1 MGFLAQNISPNVEEW
16 ELEEEAFLKS
26 VLSSLSPRRRLA
38 ALLSIGMV
46 TAVEVSNRIAV
57 NVFLP
62 DMQGNVGASS
72 DEISWVIILY
82 NVGYLCSLALAFWMT
97 RVIGTRSHL
106 LLSIA
111 VYAVGAMGCVLST
124 GNLAQLLASRL
135 IMGFGGGAFLVRVVI
150 LSGVLFP
157 GREKLAA
164 VTRLFFL
171 IAFFEV
177 FYPVSTGWITDQ
189 IRWNYAFL
197 IDFPF
202 LAIGAFL
209 IWKLLPPGF
218 LFDRKKGVH
227 IDVWGA
233 ILLIASM
240 ACLETAISRGERDLW
255 FESYWISLAIIAA
268 AIFLI
273 AFVWWEFRPENTSP
287 VLHLRMVWR
296 QGSLRASFF
305 LVLIVGGFF
314 GAGLYVTPQY
324 LRFVQ
329 DYSATQAGGFISM
342 YTLGLGVGI
351 QLTLRVLMPRLGPR
365 RTMTIGFMA
374 LFATYIT
381 IVYATT
387 PTTPTA
393 LLAPMIFMQG
403 FSVAPALVAA
413 GNIVTSSAT
422 LADVNDIST
431 SYFFVRQLGN
441 TFAVTGATVLFDHR
455 MTLHSSRLLDMA
467 NRLYP
472 TLNSTLAQYAGLIH
486 RNGGGGSNP
495 SLGALQLFQNQV
507 ITQSRLLSYVDNYFG
522 LALLAAVALIIIAFS
537 KLKNRLARHHF
548 LPW

>member
-1 MGFLAQNISPNVEEW
+1 MGTGGRGGS
-16 ELEEEAFLKS
+16 S
-26 VLSSLSPRRRLA
+26 TVLLSKLSPGHRLA
-38 ALLSIGMV
+38 ALLSIGLV

-82 NVGYLCSLALAFWMT
+82 NVGYLCSLALAAWMT
-97 RVIGTRSHL
+97 RVVGTRRHL

-111 VYAVGAMGCVLST
+111 LYAVGSMGCVTAHTL
-124 GNLAQLLASRL
+124 NWLLVSRL

-150 LSGVLFP
+150 LSGMLFP
-157 GREKLAA
+157 GRQKLAA
-164 VTRLFFL
+164 VTRLYLL
-171 IAFFEV
+171 IAVFEV
-177 FYPVSTGWITDQ
+177 FYPVATGWITDQ
-189 IRWNYAFL
+189 VRWNYAFL

-202 LAIGAFL
+202 LTIGAFL
-209 IWKLLPPGF
+209 IWKLIPPGY
-218 LFDRKKGVH
+218 LFERKTGIH

-233 ILLIASM
+233 VLLIASM
-240 ACLETAISRGERDLW
+240 ACLQTALSRGERDLW
-255 FESYWISLAIIAA
+255 FESYWILPAIIAA

-273 AFVWWEFRPENTSP
+273 GFVWWEFRPENTAP
-287 VLHLRMVWR
+287 ILHLRMVWR
-296 QGSLRASFF
+296 QGSLRGAFF

-351 QLTLRVLMPRLGPR
+351 QLSLRVLMPRLGPL
-365 RTMTIGFMA
+365 RTLIMGFAA
-374 LFATYIT
+374 LFATYLT
-381 IVYATT
+381 IVYVTT

-393 LLAPMIFMQG
+393 LLAPTIFLQG
-403 FSVAPALVAA
+403 FCIAPTLIAA
-413 GNIVTSSAT
+413 GNIVTSGAT
-422 LADVNDIST
+422 LAEVNDIST

-455 MTLHSSRLLDMA
+455 MTLHSSRLLDVA
-467 NRLYP
+467 NRLDP
-472 TLNSTLAQYAGLIH
+472 TVSSTLSQYAVLIH

-522 LALLAAVALIIIAFS
+522 LALLAALALLIIAAS
-537 KLKNRLARHHF
+537 NLKSRRGPHHF

>member
-26 VLSSLSPRRRLA
+26 ILSTLSPRRRLA
-38 ALLSIGMV
+38 ALLSVGMV

-82 NVGYLCSLALAFWMT
+82 NVGYLCSLALAAWMT
-97 RVIGTRSHL
+97 RVIGTRRHL
-106 LLSIA
+106 LLSIGL
-111 VYAVGAMGCVLST
+111 YALGSMGCVTAHTLHW
-124 GNLAQLLASRL
+124 LLVSRL

-150 LSGVLFP
+150 LSGMLFP

-164 VTRLFFL
+164 VTRLYLL
-171 IAFFEV
+171 IAVFEV

-189 IRWNYAFL
+189 VRWNYAFL

-202 LAIGAFL
+202 LTIGAVL

-218 LFDRKKGVH
+218 LFERKAGIH

-233 ILLIASM
+233 VLLIASM
-240 ACLETAISRGERDLW
+240 ACLETALSRGERDLW
-255 FESYWISLAIIAA
+255 FESYWILLAMIAA

-273 AFVWWEFRPENTSP
+273 AFVWWEFRPENTAP

-296 QGSLRASFF
+296 QGSLRGALF

-351 QLTLRVLMPRLGPR
+351 QISLRSLMPHLGPR
-365 RTMTIGFMA
+365 RTLTIGFAA
-374 LFATYIT
+374 LFATYLT
-381 IVYATT
+381 IVYVTT

-393 LLAPMIFMQG
+393 LLAPMIFLQG
-403 FSVAPALVAA
+403 FCVAPTLIAA
-413 GNIVTSSAT
+413 GNIVTAGAN
-422 LADVNDIST
+422 LAEVNDIST

-455 MTLHSSRLLDMA
+455 MTLHSSRLLDVA
-467 NRLYP
+467 NRLDP
-472 TLNSTLAQYAGLIH
+472 TVSSTLSQYAALIH

-522 LALLAAVALIIIAFS
+522 LALMAALALIIVAFS
-537 KLKNRLARHHF
+537 NLRSRLARHHF

>member
-1 MGFLAQNISPNVEEW
+1 MSYLGTSPPESW
-16 ELEEEAFLKS
+16 ELEEERF
-26 VLSSLSPRRRLA
+26 LSSLLSHLSYGRRLA
-38 ALLSIGMV
+38 ILLTVGMV
-46 TAVEVSNRIAV
+46 TAIEISNRLSI

-82 NVGYLCSLALAFWMT
+82 NVGYLCSIALAAWMT
-97 RVIGTRSHL
+97 RVIGTRRHL

-111 VYAVGAMGCVLST
+111 LYAVGSMGCVTAHTLHW
-124 GNLAQLLASRL
+124 LLVSRL

-150 LSGVLFP
+150 LSGMLFP

-164 VTRLFFL
+164 VTRLYLL

-273 AFVWWEFRPENTSP
+273 AFVWWEFRPENTAP

-342 YTLGLGVGI
+342 YTFGLGVGI
-351 QLTLRVLMPRLGPR
+351 QITLRVLLPRLGPL
-365 RTMTIGFMA
+365 RTMTFGCMA
-374 LFATYIT
+374 LFATYLT
-381 IVYATT
+381 IVYTTT

-393 LLAPMIFMQG
+393 LLAPMIFLQG

-413 GNIVTSSAT
+413 GNIVTASAT

-441 TFAVTGATVLFDHR
+441 TFAVTGATVLLDHR
-455 MTLHSSRLLDMA
+455 MTLHSSRLL
-467 NRLYP
+467 
-472 TLNSTLAQYAGLIH
+472 
-486 RNGGGGSNP
+486 
-495 SLGALQLFQNQV
+495 
-507 ITQSRLLSYVDNYFG
+507 
-522 LALLAAVALIIIAFS
+522 
-537 KLKNRLARHHF
+537 
-548 LPW
+548 

>member
-1 MGFLAQNISPNVEEW
+1 MGFLTPNLSPNVEQW

-26 VLSSLSPRRRLA
+26 TLSSLSPRHRLA

-82 NVGYLCSLALAFWMT
+82 NVGYLCSLALAAWMT
-97 RVIGTRSHL
+97 RVIGTRRHL

-111 VYAVGAMGCVLST
+111 LYAVGSMGCVTAHTLHW
-124 GNLAQLLASRL
+124 LLVSRL

-150 LSGVLFP
+150 LSGMLFP
-157 GREKLAA
+157 GREKLRA
-164 VTRLFFL
+164 VTRLYLL

-177 FYPVSTGWITDQ
+177 IYPVSTGWITDQ

-218 LFDRKKGVH
+218 LFERKKGVH

-255 FESYWISLAIIAA
+255 FESYWVSLAIVAA
-268 AIFLI
+268 VIFLI
-273 AFVWWEFRPENTSP
+273 AFVWWEFRPENATP

-342 YTLGLGVGI
+342 YTLGLGAGI
-351 QLTLRVLMPRLGPR
+351 QLTLRVLMPRLGPLR
-365 RTMTIGFMA
+365 AMTFGFMA
-374 LFATYIT
+374 LFATYLT
-381 IVYATT
+381 IVYTTT

-393 LLAPMIFMQG
+393 LLAPMIFLQG

-431 SYFFVRQLGN
+431 SYFFLRQLGN

-455 MTLHSSRLLDMA
+455 MTLHSSRLLDTA
-467 NRLYP
+467 NRLDP

-495 SLGALQLFQNQV
+495 SLGALQLFQNDV

-522 LALLAAVALIIIAFS
+522 LAVLAAVALLIIAVS
-537 KLKNRLARHHF
+537 KLKSKLGPHHF

>member
-16 ELEEEAFLKS
+16 ELEEERFLNS
-26 VLSSLSPRRRLA
+26 LLSKLSPRRRLA
-38 ALLSIGMV
+38 ALLSIGLV

-82 NVGYLCSLALAFWMT
+82 NVGYLCSLALAAWMT
-97 RVIGTRSHL
+97 RVVGTRRHL

-111 VYAVGAMGCVLST
+111 LYAVGSMGCVTAHTL
-124 GNLAQLLASRL
+124 NWLLVSRL

-150 LSGVLFP
+150 LSGMLFP
-157 GREKLAA
+157 GRQKLAA
-164 VTRLFFL
+164 VTRLYLL
-171 IAFFEV
+171 IALFEV
-177 FYPVSTGWITDQ
+177 FYPVATGWITDQ
-189 IRWNYAFL
+189 VRWNYAFL

-202 LAIGAFL
+202 LTIGAFL
-209 IWKLLPPGF
+209 IWKLIPPGY
-218 LFDRKKGVH
+218 LFERKTGIH

-233 ILLIASM
+233 VLLIASM
-240 ACLETAISRGERDLW
+240 ACLQTALSRGERDLW
-255 FESYWISLAIIAA
+255 FESYWILPAIIAA

-273 AFVWWEFRPENTSP
+273 GFVWWEFRPENTAP
-287 VLHLRMVWR
+287 ILHLRMVWR
-296 QGSLRASFF
+296 QGSLRGAFF

-351 QLTLRVLMPRLGPR
+351 QLSLRVLMPRLGPL
-365 RTMTIGFMA
+365 RTLIMGFAA
-374 LFATYIT
+374 LFATYLT
-381 IVYATT
+381 IVYVTT
-387 PTTPTA
+387 PTTPTV
-393 LLAPMIFMQG
+393 LLAPTIFLQG
-403 FSVAPALVAA
+403 FCIAPTLIAA
-413 GNIVTSSAT
+413 GNIVTSGAT
-422 LADVNDIST
+422 LAEVNDIST

-455 MTLHSSRLLDMA
+455 MTLHSSRLLDVA
-467 NRLYP
+467 NRLDP
-472 TLNSTLAQYAGLIH
+472 TVSSTLSQYAVLIH

-522 LALLAAVALIIIAFS
+522 LALLAALALLIIAAS
-537 KLKNRLARHHF
+537 NLKSRRGPHHF

>member
-16 ELEEEAFLKS
+16 ELEEERFLNS
-26 VLSSLSPRRRLA
+26 LLSKLSPGHRLA
-38 ALLSIGMV
+38 ALLSIGLV

-82 NVGYLCSLALAFWMT
+82 NVGYLCSLALAAWMT
-97 RVIGTRSHL
+97 RVVGTRRHL

-111 VYAVGAMGCVLST
+111 LYAVGSMGCVTAHTL
-124 GNLAQLLASRL
+124 NWLLVSRL

-150 LSGVLFP
+150 LSGMLFP
-157 GREKLAA
+157 GRQKLAA
-164 VTRLFFL
+164 VTRLYLL
-171 IAFFEV
+171 IAVFEV
-177 FYPVSTGWITDQ
+177 FYPVATGWITDQ
-189 IRWNYAFL
+189 VRWNYAFL

-202 LAIGAFL
+202 LTIGAFL
-209 IWKLLPPGF
+209 IWKLIPPGY
-218 LFDRKKGVH
+218 LFERKTGIH

-233 ILLIASM
+233 VLLIASM
-240 ACLETAISRGERDLW
+240 ACLQTALSRGERDLW
-255 FESYWISLAIIAA
+255 FESYWILPAIIAA

-273 AFVWWEFRPENTSP
+273 GFVWWEFRPENTAP
-287 VLHLRMVWR
+287 ILHLRMVWR
-296 QGSLRASFF
+296 QGSLRGAFF

-351 QLTLRVLMPRLGPR
+351 QLSLRVLMPRLGPL
-365 RTMTIGFMA
+365 RTLIMGFAA
-374 LFATYIT
+374 LFATYLT
-381 IVYATT
+381 IVYVTT

-393 LLAPMIFMQG
+393 LLAPTIFLQG
-403 FSVAPALVAA
+403 FCIAPTLIAA
-413 GNIVTSSAT
+413 GNIVTSGAT
-422 LADVNDIST
+422 LAEVNDIST

-455 MTLHSSRLLDMA
+455 MTLHSSRLLDVA
-467 NRLYP
+467 NRLDP
-472 TLNSTLAQYAGLIH
+472 TVNSTLAQYAVLIH
-486 RNGGGGSNP
+486 RDGGGGSNP

-522 LALLAAVALIIIAFS
+522 LALLAALALLIIAAS
-537 KLKNRLARHHF
+537 NLKSRRGPHHF

>member
-1 MGFLAQNISPNVEEW
+1 MGFLAQNLSPNVEEW

-26 VLSSLSPRRRLA
+26 TLSKLSPGHRLA

-82 NVGYLCSLALAFWMT
+82 NVGYLCSLALAAWMT
-97 RVIGTRSHL
+97 RVIGTRRHL
-106 LLSIA
+106 LLSIGL
-111 VYAVGAMGCVLST
+111 YAVGSMGCVTAHSLHW
-124 GNLAQLLASRL
+124 LLISRL

-150 LSGVLFP
+150 LSGMLFP

-164 VTRLFFL
+164 VTRLYLL
-171 IAFFEV
+171 IAVFEV

-189 IRWNYAFL
+189 VRWNYAFL

-209 IWKLLPPGF
+209 IWKLIPPGY
-218 LFDRKKGVH
+218 LFERKTGIH

-233 ILLIASM
+233 ALLIASM
-240 ACLETAISRGERDLW
+240 ACLQTALSRGERDLW
-255 FESYWISLAIIAA
+255 FESHWILLAMIAA

-273 AFVWWEFRPENTSP
+273 AFVWWEFRPENTAP

-296 QGSLRASFF
+296 QGSLRGAFF

-342 YTLGLGVGI
+342 YTLGLGAGI
-351 QLTLRVLMPRLGPR
+351 QISSALAHASPGTSPHVDNRICGFVRDISHDRLCHDAHDPDRTPGSHDFPARLLHRAHSHRGWEHCDGRCKSRGGERYFHFLFFRAAAWKYFCGHRSDSFIRPPHDLAFLATPR
-365 RTMTIGFMA
+365 RGQ
-374 LFATYIT
+374 
-381 IVYATT
+381 
-387 PTTPTA
+387 PP
-393 LLAPMIFMQG
+393 G
-403 FSVAPALVAA
+403 S
-413 GNIVTSSAT
+413 
-422 LADVNDIST
+422 
-431 SYFFVRQLGN
+431 
-441 TFAVTGATVLFDHR
+441 HR
-455 MTLHSSRLLDMA
+455 
-467 NRLYP
+467 
-472 TLNSTLAQYAGLIH
+472 
-486 RNGGGGSNP
+486 
-495 SLGALQLFQNQV
+495 
-507 ITQSRLLSYVDNYFG
+507 
-522 LALLAAVALIIIAFS
+522 
-537 KLKNRLARHHF
+537 
-548 LPW
+548 

>member
-1 MGFLAQNISPNVEEW
+1 MGFLAQNISPNLEEW

-26 VLSSLSPRRRLA
+26 ILSTLSPRRRLA

-46 TAVEVSNRIAV
+46 TAVEVSNRISV

-82 NVGYLCSLALAFWMT
+82 NVGYLCSLALAAWMT
-97 RVIGTRSHL
+97 RVIGTRRHL

-111 VYAVGAMGCVLST
+111 LYATGSMGCVTAHTLH
-124 GNLAQLLASRL
+124 QLLISRL

-150 LSGVLFP
+150 LSGMLFP

-164 VTRLFFL
+164 VTRLYLL
-171 IAFFEV
+171 ISFFEV
-177 FYPVSTGWITDQ
+177 LYPVSTGWITDLV
-189 IRWNYAFL
+189 RWNYAFL

-202 LAIGAFL
+202 LALGAFL
-209 IWKLLPPGF
+209 IWKLVPPGF
-218 LFDRKKGVH
+218 LFERKAGIH

-240 ACLETAISRGERDLW
+240 ACLETALSRGERDLW
-255 FESYWISLAIIAA
+255 FESYWITLSIIGA

-273 AFVWWEFRPENTSP
+273 AFVWWEFRPENTAP

-351 QLTLRVLMPRLGPR
+351 QLTLRVFLPRLGPL

-387 PTTPTA
+387 PTTPTP

-403 FSVAPALVAA
+403 FSIAPALVAA

-455 MTLHSSRLLDMA
+455 MTLHSSRLLDVA

-486 RNGGGGSNP
+486 SNGGGGSNP

-537 KLKNRLARHHF
+537 NLKARLGRHHF

>member
-26 VLSSLSPRRRLA
+26 TLSRLSPGHRLA
-38 ALLSIGMV
+38 ALLSIGLV

-82 NVGYLCSLALAFWMT
+82 NVGYLCSLALAAWMT
-97 RVIGTRSHL
+97 RVVGTRRHL

-111 VYAVGAMGCVLST
+111 LYAVGSMGCVTAHTL
-124 GNLAQLLASRL
+124 NWLLVSRL

-150 LSGVLFP
+150 LSGMLFP
-157 GREKLAA
+157 GRQKLAA
-164 VTRLFFL
+164 VTRLYLL
-171 IAFFEV
+171 IAVFEV
-177 FYPVSTGWITDQ
+177 FYPVATGWITDQ
-189 IRWNYAFL
+189 VRWNYAFL

-202 LAIGAFL
+202 LTIGAFL
-209 IWKLLPPGF
+209 IWKLIPPGY
-218 LFDRKKGVH
+218 LFERKTGIH

-233 ILLIASM
+233 VLLIASM
-240 ACLETAISRGERDLW
+240 ACLQTALSRGERDLW
-255 FESYWISLAIIAA
+255 FESYWILPAIIAA

-273 AFVWWEFRPENTSP
+273 GFVWWEFRPENTAP
-287 VLHLRMVWR
+287 ILHLRMVWR
-296 QGSLRASFF
+296 QGSLRGAFF

-342 YTLGLGVGI
+342 YTLGLGMGI
-351 QLTLRVLMPRLGPR
+351 QLSLRLLMPHLGPL
-365 RTMTIGFMA
+365 RTLIMGFAA
-374 LFATYIT
+374 LFATYLT
-381 IVYATT
+381 IVYVTT

-393 LLAPMIFMQG
+393 LLAPTIFLQG
-403 FSVAPALVAA
+403 FCIAPTLIAA
-413 GNIVTSSAT
+413 GNIVTSGAT
-422 LADVNDIST
+422 LAEVNDIST

-455 MTLHSSRLLDMA
+455 MTLHSSRLLDVA
-467 NRLYP
+467 NRLDP
-472 TLNSTLAQYAGLIH
+472 TVSSTLSQYAVLIH

-522 LALLAAVALIIIAFS
+522 LALLAALALLIIAAS
-537 KLKNRLARHHF
+537 NLKSRRGPHHF

>member
-1 MGFLAQNISPNVEEW
+1 MGFLAQNISPNIEQW
-16 ELEEEAFLKS
+16 ELEEEQFLNS
-26 VLSSLSPRRRLA
+26 LLSRLSQRRRMA
-38 ALLSIGMV
+38 VLLSIGMV
-46 TAVEVSNRIAV
+46 TAIEVSNRISV

-82 NVGYLCSLALAFWMT
+82 NVGYLCSLALAAWMT
-97 RVIGTRSHL
+97 RVIGTRRHL
-106 LLSIA
+106 LISIA
-111 VYAVGAMGCVLST
+111 LYAVGSMGCVTAHTLHW
-124 GNLAQLLASRL
+124 LLVSRL

-150 LSGVLFP
+150 LSGMLFP
-157 GREKLAA
+157 GRARLAA
-164 VTRLFFL
+164 VTRLYIL
-171 IAFFEV
+171 ISFFEV
-177 FYPVSTGWITDQ
+177 LYPVSMGWITDQ

-209 IWKLLPPGF
+209 IWKLVPPGY
-218 LFDRKKGVH
+218 LFQRKRGAHV
-227 IDVWGA
+227 DVRGA
-233 ILLIASM
+233 ILLIGSL

-255 FESYWISLAIIAA
+255 LESYWISLALIAA

-305 LVLIVGGFF
+305 LILIVGAFF

-329 DYSATQAGGFISM
+329 DYSATQAGGFLSM
-342 YTLGLGVGI
+342 YTLGLGAGI
-351 QLTLRVLMPRLGPR
+351 QLTLRALMPRLGPHH
-365 RTMTIGFMA
+365 TLAIGFVS
-374 LFATYIT
+374 LFATYLT
-381 IVYATT
+381 IVYITT

-393 LLAPMIFMQG
+393 LLAPTIFLQG
-403 FSVAPALVAA
+403 FSLAPALVAA
-413 GNIVTSSAT
+413 GNIVTANAM

-455 MTLHSSRLLDMA
+455 TTLHSSRLLDVA
-467 NRLYP
+467 NRLDP
-472 TLNSTLAQYAGLIH
+472 TLRSTLAQYAGLIH

-495 SLGALQLFQNQV
+495 ALGALQLFQNDV

-522 LALLAAVALIIIAFS
+522 LAALAAVALFIIAVSNLKS
-537 KLKNRLARHHF
+537 KLGPHHF

>member
-1 MGFLAQNISPNVEEW
+1 MGFLAQNISPNLEEW

-26 VLSSLSPRRRLA
+26 ILSTLSPRRRLA

-46 TAVEVSNRIAV
+46 TAVEVSNRISV

-82 NVGYLCSLALAFWMT
+82 NVGYLCSLALAAWMT
-97 RVIGTRSHL
+97 RVIGTRRHL

-111 VYAVGAMGCVLST
+111 LYATGSMGCVTAHTLH
-124 GNLAQLLASRL
+124 QLLISRL

-150 LSGVLFP
+150 LSGMLFP

-164 VTRLFFL
+164 VTRLYLL
-171 IAFFEV
+171 ISFFEV
-177 FYPVSTGWITDQ
+177 LYPVSTGWITDLV
-189 IRWNYAFL
+189 RWNYAFL

-202 LAIGAFL
+202 LALGAFL
-209 IWKLLPPGF
+209 IWKLVPPGF
-218 LFDRKKGVH
+218 LFERKAGIH

-240 ACLETAISRGERDLW
+240 ACLETALSRGERDLW
-255 FESYWISLAIIAA
+255 FESYWITLSIIGA

-273 AFVWWEFRPENTSP
+273 AFVWWEFRPENTAP

-296 QGSLRASFF
+296 QGSLRGAFF

-351 QLTLRVLMPRLGPR
+351 QLTLRVFLPRLGPL

-403 FSVAPALVAA
+403 FSVEPALVAA

-455 MTLHSSRLLDMA
+455 MTLHSSRLLDVA

-486 RNGGGGSNP
+486 SNGGGGSNP

-537 KLKNRLARHHF
+537 NLKARLGRHHF

>member
-1 MGFLAQNISPNVEEW
+1 MSYLGAGSAEAW
-16 ELEEEAFLKS
+16 ELEEEQYLNS
-26 VLSSLSPRRRLA
+26 VIPGMSYRRRIGVLLTVGMVA
-38 ALLSIGMV
+38 AIEISNRLSI
-46 TAVEVSNRIAV
+46 

-82 NVGYLCSLALAFWMT
+82 NVGYLCSLALAAWMT
-97 RVIGTRSHL
+97 RVIGTRRHL

-111 VYAVGAMGCVLST
+111 LYATGSMGCVTAHTLH
-124 GNLAQLLASRL
+124 QLLISRL

-150 LSGVLFP
+150 LSGMLFP
-157 GREKLAA
+157 GEEKLAA
-164 VTRLFFL
+164 VPRLFLL
-171 IAFFEV
+171 ISFFEV
-177 FYPVSTGWITDQ
+177 LYPVSTGWITDLV
-189 IRWNYAFL
+189 RWNYAFL

-202 LAIGAFL
+202 LALGAFL
-209 IWKLLPPGF
+209 IWKLVPPGF
-218 LFDRKKGVH
+218 LFERKTGIH

-240 ACLETAISRGERDLW
+240 ACLETALSRGERDLW
-255 FESYWISLAIIAA
+255 FESYWITLSIIGA

-273 AFVWWEFRPENTSP
+273 AFVWWEFRPENTAP

-351 QLTLRVLMPRLGPR
+351 QLTLRVFLPRLGPL

-387 PTTPTA
+387 PTTPTP

-403 FSVAPALVAA
+403 FSIEPALVAA

-455 MTLHSSRLLDMA
+455 MTLHSSRLLDVA

-486 RNGGGGSNP
+486 SNGGGGSNP

-522 LALLAAVALIIIAFS
+522 LALLAVVALIIIAFS
-537 KLKNRLARHHF
+537 NLKAGLGRHHF

>member
-1 MGFLAQNISPNVEEW
+1 MGFLAPNISPNVERW

-26 VLSSLSPRRRLA
+26 TLSQLLPRHRLG

-82 NVGYLCSLALAFWMT
+82 NVGYLCFLALAAWMT
-97 RVIGTRSHL
+97 RVIGTRRHL

-111 VYAVGAMGCVLST
+111 LYAVGSMGCVTAHTLRW
-124 GNLAQLLASRL
+124 LLVSRL

-150 LSGVLFP
+150 LSGMLFP

-164 VTRLFFL
+164 VTRLYLL
-171 IAFFEV
+171 IAVFEV
-177 FYPVSTGWITDQ
+177 LYPVATGWITDQ
-189 IRWNYAFL
+189 VRWNYAFL

-209 IWKLLPPGF
+209 IWKFIPPGY
-218 LFDRKKGVH
+218 LFERGKGIH

-255 FESYWISLAIIAA
+255 FQSYWISIAIIAA

-273 AFVWWEFRPENTSP
+273 AFLWWEFRPENTTP

-296 QGSLRASFF
+296 QGSLRSSFF

-351 QLTLRVLMPRLGPR
+351 QLTIRVLLPRLGPL
-365 RTMTIGFMA
+365 RTMTLGFMA
-374 LFATYIT
+374 LFATYLT
-381 IVYATT
+381 IVYVTT

-393 LLAPMIFMQG
+393 LLAPMIFLQG

-413 GNIVTSSAT
+413 GNIVTAAAT

-431 SYFFVRQLGN
+431 SYFFLRQLGN

-455 MTLHSSRLLDMA
+455 MTLHSSRLLDVA
-467 NRLYP
+467 NRLDP
-472 TLNSTLAQYAGLIH
+472 TVRFTLTQYAGLIH

-495 SLGALQLFQNQV
+495 SLGALQLFQNDV

-522 LALLAAVALIIIAFS
+522 LAVLAAVALLIVAVS
-537 KLKNRLARHHF
+537 KLRSELGPHHF

>member
-26 VLSSLSPRRRLA
+26 TLSRLSPGHRLA
-38 ALLSIGMV
+38 ALLSIGLV

-82 NVGYLCSLALAFWMT
+82 NVGYLCSLALAAWMT
-97 RVIGTRSHL
+97 RVVGTRRHL

-111 VYAVGAMGCVLST
+111 LYAVGSMGCVTAHTL
-124 GNLAQLLASRL
+124 NWLLVSRL

-150 LSGVLFP
+150 LSGMLFP
-157 GREKLAA
+157 GRQKLAA
-164 VTRLFFL
+164 VTRLYLL
-171 IAFFEV
+171 IAVFEV
-177 FYPVSTGWITDQ
+177 FYPVATGWITDQ
-189 IRWNYAFL
+189 VRWNYAFL

-202 LAIGAFL
+202 LTIGAFL
-209 IWKLLPPGF
+209 IWKLIPPGY
-218 LFDRKKGVH
+218 LFERKTGIH

-233 ILLIASM
+233 VLLIASM
-240 ACLETAISRGERDLW
+240 ACLQTALSRGERDLW
-255 FESYWISLAIIAA
+255 FESYWILPAIIAA

-273 AFVWWEFRPENTSP
+273 GFVWWEFRPENTAP
-287 VLHLRMVWR
+287 ILHLRMVWR
-296 QGSLRASFF
+296 QGSLRGAFF

-351 QLTLRVLMPRLGPR
+351 QLSLRLLMPHLGPL
-365 RTMTIGFMA
+365 RTLIMGFAA
-374 LFATYIT
+374 LFATYLT
-381 IVYATT
+381 IVYVTT

-393 LLAPMIFMQG
+393 LLAPMIFLQG
-403 FSVAPALVAA
+403 FCIAPTLIAA
-413 GNIVTSSAT
+413 GNIVTSGAT
-422 LADVNDIST
+422 LAEVNDIST

-455 MTLHSSRLLDMA
+455 MTLHSSRLLDVA
-467 NRLYP
+467 NRLDP
-472 TLNSTLAQYAGLIH
+472 TVSSTLSQYAVLIH

-522 LALLAAVALIIIAFS
+522 LALLAALALLIIAAS
-537 KLKNRLARHHF
+537 NLKSRRGPHHF

>member
-1 MGFLAQNISPNVEEW
+1 MGFLAQNISPNLEEW

-26 VLSSLSPRRRLA
+26 ILSTLSPRRRLA

-46 TAVEVSNRIAV
+46 TAVEVSNRISV

-82 NVGYLCSLALAFWMT
+82 NVGYLCSLALAAWMT
-97 RVIGTRSHL
+97 RVIGTRRHL

-111 VYAVGAMGCVLST
+111 LYATGSMGCVTAHTLH
-124 GNLAQLLASRL
+124 QLLISRL

-150 LSGVLFP
+150 LSGMLFP

-164 VTRLFFL
+164 VTRLYLL
-171 IAFFEV
+171 ISFFEV
-177 FYPVSTGWITDQ
+177 LYPVSTGWITDLV
-189 IRWNYAFL
+189 RWNYAFL

-202 LAIGAFL
+202 LALGAFL
-209 IWKLLPPGF
+209 IWKLVPPGF
-218 LFDRKKGVH
+218 LFERKAGIH

-240 ACLETAISRGERDLW
+240 ACLETALSRGERDLW
-255 FESYWISLAIIAA
+255 FESYWITLSIIGA

-273 AFVWWEFRPENTSP
+273 AFVWWEFRPENTAP

-351 QLTLRVLMPRLGPR
+351 QLTLRVFLPRLGPL

-387 PTTPTA
+387 PTTPTV

-455 MTLHSSRLLDMA
+455 MTLHSSRLLDVA

-486 RNGGGGSNP
+486 SNGGGGSNP

-537 KLKNRLARHHF
+537 NLKARLGRHHF

>member
-1 MGFLAQNISPNVEEW
+1 MGFLAQNISPNIEQW
-16 ELEEEAFLKS
+16 ELEEEQFLNS
-26 VLSSLSPRRRLA
+26 LLSRLSQRRRMA
-38 ALLSIGMV
+38 VLLSIGMV
-46 TAVEVSNRIAV
+46 TAIEVSNRISV

-82 NVGYLCSLALAFWMT
+82 NVGYLCSLALAAWMT
-97 RVIGTRSHL
+97 RVIGTRRHL
-106 LLSIA
+106 LISIA
-111 VYAVGAMGCVLST
+111 LYAVGSMGCVTAHTLHW
-124 GNLAQLLASRL
+124 LLVSRL

-150 LSGVLFP
+150 LSGMLFP
-157 GREKLAA
+157 GRARLAA
-164 VTRLFFL
+164 VTRLYIL
-171 IAFFEV
+171 ISFFEV
-177 FYPVSTGWITDQ
+177 LYPVSMGWITDQ

-209 IWKLLPPGF
+209 IWKLVPPGY
-218 LFDRKKGVH
+218 LFQRKRGAHV
-227 IDVWGA
+227 DVRGA
-233 ILLIASM
+233 ILLIGSL

-255 FESYWISLAIIAA
+255 FESYWISLALIAA

-305 LVLIVGGFF
+305 LILIVGAFF

-329 DYSATQAGGFISM
+329 DYSATQAGGFLSM
-342 YTLGLGVGI
+342 YTLGLGAGI
-351 QLTLRVLMPRLGPR
+351 QLTLRALMPRLGPHH
-365 RTMTIGFMA
+365 TLAIGFVS
-374 LFATYIT
+374 LFATYLT
-381 IVYATT
+381 IVYITT

-393 LLAPMIFMQG
+393 LLAPTIFLQG
-403 FSVAPALVAA
+403 FSLAPALVAA
-413 GNIVTSSAT
+413 GNIVTANAM

-455 MTLHSSRLLDMA
+455 TTLHSSRLLDVA
-467 NRLYP
+467 NRLDP
-472 TLNSTLAQYAGLIH
+472 TLRSTLAQYAGLIH

-495 SLGALQLFQNQV
+495 ALGALQLFQNDV

-522 LALLAAVALIIIAFS
+522 LAALAAVALFIIAVSNLKS
-537 KLKNRLARHHF
+537 KLGPHHF

>member
-1 MGFLAQNISPNVEEW
+1 MGFLAQNISPNLEEW

-26 VLSSLSPRRRLA
+26 ILSTLSPRRRLA

-46 TAVEVSNRIAV
+46 TAVEVSNRISV

-82 NVGYLCSLALAFWMT
+82 NVGYLCSLALAAWMT
-97 RVIGTRSHL
+97 RVIGTRRHL

-111 VYAVGAMGCVLST
+111 LYATGSMGCVTAHTLH
-124 GNLAQLLASRL
+124 QLLISRL

-150 LSGVLFP
+150 LSGMLFP

-164 VTRLFFL
+164 VTRLYLL
-171 IAFFEV
+171 ISFFEV
-177 FYPVSTGWITDQ
+177 LYPVSTGWITDLV
-189 IRWNYAFL
+189 RWNYAFL

-209 IWKLLPPGF
+209 IWKLVPPGF
-218 LFDRKKGVH
+218 LFERKTGIH

-240 ACLETAISRGERDLW
+240 ACLETALSRGERDLW
-255 FESYWISLAIIAA
+255 FESYWILLAMIAA

-273 AFVWWEFRPENTSP
+273 AFLWWEFRPENTAP

-342 YTLGLGVGI
+342 YTLGLGAGI

-365 RTMTIGFMA
+365 RTMTFGFME
-374 LFATYIT
+374 LFATYLT
-381 IVYATT
+381 IVYTTT

-393 LLAPMIFMQG
+393 LLAPMIFLQG

-413 GNIVTSSAT
+413 GNIVTSSAA

-441 TFAVTGATVLFDHR
+441 TVAVTGATVLFDHR
-455 MTLHSSRLLDMA
+455 MTLHSSRLLDVA

-522 LALLAAVALIIIAFS
+522 LAMLAALALIILGVS
-537 KLKNRLARHHF
+537 NVKNRLGRHHF

>member
-1 MGFLAQNISPNVEEW
+1 MGFLAQNLSPNVEEW

-26 VLSSLSPRRRLA
+26 ILSKLSPRHRLA

-82 NVGYLCSLALAFWMT
+82 NVGYLCSLALAAWMT
-97 RVIGTRSHL
+97 RVIGTRRHL

-111 VYAVGAMGCVLST
+111 LYATGSMGCVTAHSLHW
-124 GNLAQLLASRL
+124 LLISRL

-150 LSGVLFP
+150 LSGMLFP

-164 VTRLFFL
+164 VTRLYLL
-171 IAFFEV
+171 IAVFEV

-189 IRWNYAFL
+189 VRWNYAFL

-209 IWKLLPPGF
+209 IWKLIPPGF
-218 LFDRKKGVH
+218 LFERKTGIH

-233 ILLIASM
+233 ALLIASM
-240 ACLETAISRGERDLW
+240 ACLETALSRGERDLW
-255 FESYWISLAIIAA
+255 FDSYWILMAMIAA

-273 AFVWWEFRPENTSP
+273 AFVWWEFRPENTAP

-296 QGSLRASFF
+296 QGSLRGALF

-342 YTLGLGVGI
+342 YTLGLGAGI
-351 QLTLRVLMPRLGPR
+351 QISLRSLMPHLGPR
-365 RTMTIGFMA
+365 RTLTIGFVA
-374 LFATYIT
+374 LFATYLT
-381 IVYATT
+381 IVYVTT

-393 LLAPMIFMQG
+393 LLAPMIFLQG
-403 FSVAPALVAA
+403 FCIAPTLIAA
-413 GNIVTSSAT
+413 GNIVTAG
-422 LADVNDIST
+422 ANIAEVNDIST
-431 SYFFVRQLGN
+431 SYFFLRQLGN

-455 MTLHSSRLLDMA
+455 MTLHSSRLLDVA
-467 NRLYP
+467 NRLDP
-472 TLNSTLAQYAGLIH
+472 TVSSTLSQYAGLIH

-495 SLGALQLFQNQV
+495 SLGALQLFKNQV

-522 LALLAAVALIIIAFS
+522 LAVMAALALIIIAFS
-537 KLKNRLARHHF
+537 NLKSRLGRHHF

>member
-1 MGFLAQNISPNVEEW
+1 MGFLAQNLSPNVEEW

-26 VLSSLSPRRRLA
+26 TLSKLSPRHRLA

-46 TAVEVSNRIAV
+46 TAVEVSNRISV
-57 NVFLP
+57 NIFLP

-82 NVGYLCSLALAFWMT
+82 NVGYLCSLALAAWMT
-97 RVIGTRSHL
+97 RVIGTRRHL
-106 LLSIA
+106 LLSIGL
-111 VYAVGAMGCVLST
+111 YAVGSMGCVTAHSLHW
-124 GNLAQLLASRL
+124 LLISRL

-150 LSGVLFP
+150 LSGMLFP

-164 VTRLFFL
+164 VTRLYLL
-171 IAFFEV
+171 IAVFEV

-189 IRWNYAFL
+189 VRWNYAFL

-209 IWKLLPPGF
+209 IWKLIPPGY
-218 LFDRKKGVH
+218 LFERKTGIH

-233 ILLIASM
+233 ALLIASM
-240 ACLETAISRGERDLW
+240 ACLQTALSRGERDLW
-255 FESYWISLAIIAA
+255 FESHWILLAMIAA

-273 AFVWWEFRPENTSP
+273 AFVWWEFRPENTAP

-296 QGSLRASFF
+296 QGSLRGVFF

-342 YTLGLGVGI
+342 YTLGLGAGI
-351 QLTLRVLMPRLGPR
+351 QISLRSLMPHLGPR
-365 RTMTIGFMA
+365 RTLTIGFAA
-374 LFATYIT
+374 LFATYLT
-381 IVYATT
+381 IVYVTT
-387 PTTPTA
+387 PTTSTA
-393 LLAPMIFMQG
+393 LLAPMIFLQG
-403 FSVAPALVAA
+403 FCIAPTLIGA
-413 GNIVTSSAT
+413 GNIVTAGAT
-422 LADVNDIST
+422 LAEVNDIST

-455 MTLHSSRLLDMA
+455 MTLHSSRLLDVA
-467 NRLYP
+467 NRLDP
-472 TLNSTLAQYAGLIH
+472 TVSSTLSQYAVLIH

-522 LALLAAVALIIIAFS
+522 LAVMAALALIIIAFS
-537 KLKNRLARHHF
+537 NLKSRLGRHHF

>member
-1 MGFLAQNISPNVEEW
+1 MGFLAQNISPNREDW

-26 VLSSLSPRRRLA
+26 ILSTLSPRRRLA

-46 TAVEVSNRIAV
+46 TAVEVSNRISV

-82 NVGYLCSLALAFWMT
+82 NVGYLCSLALAAWMT
-97 RVIGTRSHL
+97 RVIGTRRHL

-111 VYAVGAMGCVLST
+111 LYATGSMGCVTAHTLH
-124 GNLAQLLASRL
+124 QLLISRL

-150 LSGVLFP
+150 LSGMLFP

-164 VTRLFFL
+164 VTRLYLL
-171 IAFFEV
+171 ISFFEV
-177 FYPVSTGWITDQ
+177 LYPVSTGWITDLV
-189 IRWNYAFL
+189 RWNYAFL

-218 LFDRKKGVH
+218 LFERKTGIH

-240 ACLETAISRGERDLW
+240 ACLETALSRGERDLW
-255 FESYWISLAIIAA
+255 FESYWITLSIIGA

-273 AFVWWEFRPENTSP
+273 AFVWWEFRPENTAP

-296 QGSLRASFF
+296 QGSLRGAFF

-351 QLTLRVLMPRLGPR
+351 QLTLRVFLPRLGPL

-374 LFATYIT
+374 LFATYTT

-403 FSVAPALVAA
+403 FSIAPALVAA

-455 MTLHSSRLLDMA
+455 MTLHSSRLLDVA
-467 NRLYP
+467 NRLDP
-472 TLNSTLAQYAGLIH
+472 TLNSTLAQYADLIH

-537 KLKNRLARHHF
+537 NIKARLARHHF